1 MASILNV
8 DQINN
13 AAGTS
18 AVTIDG
24 SGNVQIPGHVVQVV
38 QATSTSVVS
47 TTSTSFVATGFS
59 ASITPTSSSNKILVM
74 GSLPI
79 FLQNISSGAHGVITV
94 YRGGFASGTDI
105 SSSPTAFGLAQ
116 VYSAGSSVISMA
128 AFHTIDSP
136 ATTSSVTYEVALRA
150 VGTVTPN
157 IAVNQDQYSLTL
169 MEIAQ

>member
-18 AVTIDG
+18 AVTID
-24 SGNVQIPGHVVQVV
+24 SGGNMQIPGHVMQVV

-47 TTSTSFVATGFS
+47 TTSTGFVATGFS

-79 FLQNISSGAHGVITV
+79 YLLNISGGAHGVITV
-94 YRGGFASGTDI
+94 YRGGVASGTDI

-116 VYSAGSSVISMA
+116 SFSTGVSTISMA
-128 AFHTIDSP
+128 AFHAIDSP
-136 ATTSSVTYEVALRA
+136 ATTSSVTYEVALKA
-150 VGTVTPN
+150 TGTVTPN
-157 IAVNQDQYSLTL
+157 IAINQDQYSLTL